1 MIDRTEEVPSLA
13 DMTEAALQ
21 RLDKMKKVSFNG

>member
-21 RLDKMKKVSFNG
+21 RLDKKMKKVSF